1 MAPSIP
7 AQLVLGHGQTN
18 SSVYFIIRLFA
29 SFWRTWLE
37 VVLVWV
43 HDREF

>member
-18 SSVYFIIRLFA
+18 SSVHFFIRLFA
-29 SFWRTWLE
+29 SFWSTWLE
-37 VVLVWV
+37 VVLVCAQA
-43 HDREF
+43 REF